1 MSDALRGAF
10 PSRLAK
16 PAGVLAVL
24 LLAALA
30 LAPAARA
37 GQTPAVHTH
46 LLWGSADTAEM
57 DRQLDWAKGAGAGLV
72 RVDVGWASMEKDGK
86 GRYDAW
92 YLSKVDA
99 VVDKAEA
106 RGLKVLF
113 TFWETPCWASEAPDD
128 VKQGCAGQWWGR
140 DVQRY
145 PPVNPADY
153 GDALAYMVRRYG
165 SRVAAWEIWNEPNL
179 DYFFITPQPVA
190 EYAQLVK
197 AGYRAAKAADPS
209 ATIVAGSLADADF
222 GFTEAAYRQGVKGHF
237 DAWSVHPYSGDRSP
251 LHRNED
257 QYIRYSFVR
266 GVPAVRDVMLREGD
280 DKPVWLTEF
289 GWSTCTVRNARSYD
303 NCVSESTQAQ
313 YLTEAYRQM
322 RSWSYVPVGVWYNLR
337 DRGTDL
343 GDRVSNYGLVRHD
356 GSAKPAYAAFRA
368 ASAELATDGQEAGS
382 GSGIPGTGSP
392 GSGSGSTGEA
402 GSGATGDGERVRLL
416 VRRKRRKVYARGTAP
431 SNRVVRL
438 RAYRYNKRTRSW
450 RKRPAYR
457 RSIRANATGRFR
469 RRLHKRSLR
478 RGKWR
483 FTATVAGAPAHTAV
497 ARLR

>member
-1 MSDALRGAF
+1 VL
-10 PSRLAK
+10 
-16 PAGVLAVL
+16 GVLLVAC
-24 LLAALA
+24 LAAA
-30 LAPAARA
+30 SVAHA
-37 GQTPAVHTH
+37 GQTAAIHTH
-46 LLWGSADTAEM
+46 LLWGSADTSEM
-57 DRQLDWAKGAGAGLV
+57 DRQLDWAKTAGAGMV
-72 RVDVGWASMEKDGK
+72 RVDVGWASIEKDGK

-99 VVDKAEA
+99 VVEKAEA
-106 RGLKVLF
+106 RGLRVLF
-113 TFWETPCWASEAPDD
+113 TFWETPCWASEAPDG
-128 VKQGCAGQWWGR
+128 VKQGCAGQWWDR

-145 PPVNPADY
+145 PPANPADY

-190 EYAQLVK
+190 EYAEIVK

-222 GFTEAAYRQGVKGHF
+222 EFTEGAYRRGVKGHF

-280 DKPVWLTEF
+280 DKPIWLTEF
-289 GWSTCTVRNARSYD
+289 GWSTCSVRNARSYE
-303 NCVSESTQAQ
+303 NCVSESTQAE

-337 DRGTDL
+337 DRSSDL

-356 GSAKPAYAAFRA
+356 GSEKPAYAAFRA
-368 ASAELATDGQEAGS
+368 AVAGLAGDAA
-382 GSGIPGTGSP
+382 
-392 GSGSGSTGEA
+392 A
-402 GSGATGDGERVRLL
+402 GSGAGSGTGDSASGATGETERVRLV

-431 SNRVVRL
+431 SRRIVRL
-438 RAYRYNKRTRSW
+438 RAYRYSKRTRSW

-457 RSIRANATGRFR
+457 RSIRANAAGRFH
-469 RRLHKRSLR
+469 RRLRKRSLR

-483 FTATVAGAPAHTAV
+483 FTATLAGAPAHTAV
-497 ARLR
+497 SRLR